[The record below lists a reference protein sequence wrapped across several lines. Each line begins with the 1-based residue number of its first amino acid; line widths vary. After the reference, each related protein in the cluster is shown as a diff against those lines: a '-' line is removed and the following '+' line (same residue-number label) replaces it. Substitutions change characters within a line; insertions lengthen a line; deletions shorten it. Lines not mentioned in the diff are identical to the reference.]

1 MSYKIQELLTLRTW
15 QMSYKIQDL
24 LTLSEQLDSSPVFGG
39 VYYAY
44 LGFLYC
50 VVFVVFVFIL
60 LLVCSMLPA
69 SLDCQFL
76 IAPSVFSKVR
86 LHLL

>member
-15 QMSYKIQDL
+15 QMSYKIQELLTLRTWQMYYEIQDL

-50 VVFVVFVFIL
+50 VVFCC
-60 LLVCSMLPA
+60 VCLHPVSCVLNAA
-69 SLDCQFL
+69 S
-76 IAPSVFSKVR
+76 FS
-86 LHLL
+86 